1 MLSVPSRRHFSIT
14 VAVLMTVATSVNA
27 ATPASEAAFTEG
39 QALMASKKL
48 PDAAQKF
55 EAAVA
60 SDPGHAQAWYALAVV
75 RRRMGE
81 CAPAIAAY
89 RRYAL
94 LEPQKPE
101 PYYGL
106 GLCLRDTGDKSAA
119 IETLKKY
126 IALEKQP
133 SAQKWVENARATIA
147 ELGGGG
153 GAAPAQESPAPAN
166 PPPAPVDADA
176 NKAGSAAEK
185 NGRPASGELAEAQAL
200 RERGRIDEAITKYQ
214 QAIAADPKR
223 IAARATL
230 GELLLQVHRDD
241 EAIDVFRAALER
253 NPSFPQALYDLAFA
267 LRVRERQAEAVDAY
281 QRYINCARTTPTPTT
296 ASRGR
301 CKPWD
306 ERQTP
311 ERRTRPTFPRKAA
324 DRAALDRLG
333 PDAAPRNQDPLRR
346 LERRCGARGSSSVKR
361 AARPGSLSTASAP
374 PCAAANLLADVE
386 PQSQA
391 AHPLRARQPLEEHVE
406 DALLVCA
413 SNAGP
418 ASSTQMRSQ
427 SPSASR
433 PSGLACPCRT

>member
-1 MLSVPSRRHFSIT
+1 MLSVSSRRHFST
-14 VAVLMTVATSVNA
+14 TLAVLMILASSVNA
-27 ATPASEAAFTEG
+27 ATPASEASFTEG
-39 QALMASKKL
+39 QALMAAKKL
-48 PDAAQKF
+48 PEAAQKF

-94 LEPQKPE
+94 LEPAKPE

-126 IALEKQP
+126 IALEKAP
-133 SAQKWVENARATIA
+133 SAQKWVDNARATIA

-153 GAAPAQESPAPAN
+153 GGAAPAQESAAPAP
-166 PPPAPVDADA
+166 PPPSAGAVDAG
-176 NKAGSAAEK
+176 KASTATPDKTGKPGS
-185 NGRPASGELAEAQAL
+185 PATGELAEAQAL
-200 RERGRIDEAITKYQ
+200 RDRGRIDEAIAKYQ

-223 IAARATL
+223 IAARAAL

-281 QRYINCARTTPTPTT
+281 QRYIKLRPNDPDAYYGLAR
-296 ASRGR
+296 ALQNLGR
-301 CKPWD
+301 KADARKAYETYLSLEKRPG
-306 ERQTP
+306 
-311 ERRTRPTFPRKAA
+311 ERRWI
-324 DRAALDRLG
+324 
-333 PDAAPRNQDPLRR
+333 
-346 LERRCGARGSSSVKR
+346 
-361 AARPGSLSTASAP
+361 ASA
-374 PCAAANLLADVE
+374 
-386 PQSQA
+386 QTQ
-391 AHPLRARQPLEEHVE
+391 LRAIQ
-406 DALLVCA
+406 
-413 SNAGP
+413 GP
-418 ASSTQMRSQ
+418 ANKG
-427 SPSASR
+427 P
-433 PSGLACPCRT
+433 

>member
-1 MLSVPSRRHFSIT
+1 MLSVPRYRHFS
-14 VAVLMTVATSVNA
+14 VALAVLTTVATSVNA

-39 QALMASKKL
+39 QALMAAKKL
-48 PDAAQKF
+48 PEAAQKF

-94 LEPQKPE
+94 LEPDKPE

-119 IETLKKY
+119 IATLKKY

-133 SAQKWVENARATIA
+133 SAQKWVDNARATIA
-147 ELGGGG
+147 ELGGA
-153 GAAPAQESPAPAN
+153 AAPAPEPAASATPPPLPGAADASKTPAAADKGGKPGSPAT
-166 PPPAPVDADA
+166 
-176 NKAGSAAEK
+176 
-185 NGRPASGELAEAQAL
+185 GELAEAQAL
-200 RERGRIDEAITKYQ
+200 RDHGRIDDAIAKYQ

-223 IAARATL
+223 IAARAAL

-281 QRYINCARTTPTPTT
+281 QRYIKLRPNDPDAYYGLAR
-296 ASRGR
+296 ALQNLGR
-301 CKPWD
+301 KADARKAYETYLSLEKRPS
-306 ERQTP
+306 
-311 ERRTRPTFPRKAA
+311 ERRWI
-324 DRAALDRLG
+324 
-333 PDAAPRNQDPLRR
+333 
-346 LERRCGARGSSSVKR
+346 
-361 AARPGSLSTASAP
+361 ASA
-374 PCAAANLLADVE
+374 
-386 PQSQA
+386 QTQ
-391 AHPLRARQPLEEHVE
+391 LRAIQ
-406 DALLVCA
+406 
-413 SNAGP
+413 GP
-418 ASSTQMRSQ
+418 PPK
-427 SPSASR
+427 SP
-433 PSGLACPCRT
+433 